1 MKHLKDFHQF
11 LKIKEMKENERES
24 IKKERSGKKSVGG
37 LRQLTLQRRED
48 LTTPWNINDVRACII
63 HVK

>member
-1 MKHLKDFHQF
+1 MEDFHQF

-37 LRQLTLQRRED
+37 LRQLTLQQREN
-48 LTTPWNINDVRACII
+48 LTTPWNINDV
-63 HVK
+63 